1 MSAGMRARFL
11 VIVAL
16 LAAVGLG
23 VPATASAAPGDYGHA
38 SISYSGVSNP
48 PTSDKPQSKLWWND
62 NSWWADMWTTGSG
75 WHIYRLDRPTESW
88 VDTGILNDPRANSLA
103 DTLWDGTHLY
113 IASHSVSVSTLD
125 TVNPSVSGQP
135 ARLYRY
141 SYSAGRYTLDSGF
154 PTTITNNSSES
165 MTIDKDSTGALFA
178 TWTQV
183 AGNPATGYTNTVYV
197 NVSAPGGT
205 SWQAP
210 FVIPAAD
217 PHPSTDDI
225 SSVVAFGAN
234 KVGVMWSD
242 QLTGKVN
249 WAVHADGT
257 APAAWSTITAA
268 SGPHLPDDHLNLKS
282 LQADKTGRVFAVVKT
297 SLDDLSSDPT
307 QPQDL
312 LLTYTP
318 QTGTFTKTT
327 ISTVADCI
335 TRPQVLLDTQHNTVH
350 VFHTAP
356 ATSDSS
362 CAYSGVAG
370 SIYEK
375 TASMDSPVF
384 TPGRGTPIIQD
395 AASPNLNDLTT
406 TKQPVNATSGLVVL
420 ASNDVTHRYWFAD
433 ESLAAPIAPVT
444 SFTATPVS
452 GTVPVNTTFTDTSTG
467 TPTSWSWDFGDGTP
481 KASTQNPQHTY
492 TNPGTYTVTLTATN
506 TTGSNTITKPNL
518 ITTTAAPN
526 PPSGITV
533 RPSTSAVATT
543 AAAAVTVTKPAGIA
557 TGDVLIAQLTAN
569 NTPTINAVPPGWTPV
584 PNTALTVGTGV
595 ISTAYYHVVTNA
607 GTEPATWSWTL
618 SSAQRWGAGIT
629 AFTGVNTTT
638 PFDTPVINTVDGS
651 YANNFITLPGIQT
664 LTPGDMLIGGLS
676 GDTTGSGFTT
686 TPPTGWTQNWIS
698 TGGKIAEL
706 ASTTQPNPGPT
717 GPTTWNFTVNR
728 ATAAWMTALKPTS

>member
-1 MSAGMRARFL
+1 MSARMRARFL

-242 QLTGKVN
+242 QLTGNIN
-249 WAVHADGT
+249 WAVHVDGT
-257 APAAWSTITAA
+257 SPTATSAWHVIAA
-268 SGPHLPDDHLNLKS
+268 
-282 LQADKTGRVFAVVKT
+282 
-297 SLDDLSSDPT
+297 
-307 QPQDL
+307 
-312 LLTYTP
+312 
-318 QTGTFTKTT
+318 
-327 ISTVADCI
+327 
-335 TRPQVLLDTQHNTVH
+335 LLDTQHNTVH
-350 VFHTAP
+350 VFQTAP

-433 ESLAAPIAPVT
+433 ESLAAPIAPVA

-467 TPTSWSWDFGDGTP
+467 TPTTWSWDFGDGTP

-492 TNPGTYTVTLTATN
+492 TNPGTYTVTLTN

-518 ITTTAAPN
+518 IATTAAPN

-533 RPSTSAVATT
+533 RASTSAVATT

-557 TGDVLIAQLTAN
+557 TGDVLIAQLTAD
-569 NTPTINAVPPGWTPV
+569 NTPTINADPPAGPPSPTP
-584 PNTALTVGTGV
+584 
-595 ISTAYYHVVTNA
+595 H
-607 GTEPATWSWTL
+607 
-618 SSAQRWGAGIT
+618 
-629 AFTGVNTTT
+629 
-638 PFDTPVINTVDGS
+638 
-651 YANNFITLPGIQT
+651 
-664 LTPGDMLIGGLS
+664 
-676 GDTTGSGFTT
+676 
-686 TPPTGWTQNWIS
+686 
-698 TGGKIAEL
+698 
-706 ASTTQPNPGPT
+706 
-717 GPTTWNFTVNR
+717 
-728 ATAAWMTALKPTS
+728 

>member
-1 MSAGMRARFL
+1 
-11 VIVAL
+11 
-16 LAAVGLG
+16 
-23 VPATASAAPGDYGHA
+23 
-38 SISYSGVSNP
+38 VSNP

-242 QLTGKVN
+242 QLTGNIN
-249 WAVHADGT
+249 WAVHVDGT
-257 APAAWSTITAA
+257 SPTATSAWHVIAGVA
-268 SGPHLPDDHLNLKS
+268 GNKLPDDHLNLKS
-282 LQADKTGRVFAVVKT
+282 VQADKTGRVFAVVKT

-318 QTGTFTKTT
+318 QTGTFVKTT
-327 ISTVADCI
+327 ISTIGDCI

-350 VFHTAP
+350 VFQTAP

-433 ESLAAPIAPVT
+433 ESLAAPIAPVA

-467 TPTSWSWDFGDGTP
+467 TPTTWSWDFGDGTP

-492 TNPGTYTVTLTATN
+492 TNPGTYTVTLKRPRFSAA
-506 TTGSNTITKPNL
+506 L
-518 ITTTAAPN
+518 IRVAAL
-526 PPSGITV
+526 G
-533 RPSTSAVATT
+533 
-543 AAAAVTVTKPAGIA
+543 
-557 TGDVLIAQLTAN
+557 
-569 NTPTINAVPPGWTPV
+569 
-584 PNTALTVGTGV
+584 
-595 ISTAYYHVVTNA
+595 
-607 GTEPATWSWTL
+607 
-618 SSAQRWGAGIT
+618 
-629 AFTGVNTTT
+629 
-638 PFDTPVINTVDGS
+638 
-651 YANNFITLPGIQT
+651 
-664 LTPGDMLIGGLS
+664 
-676 GDTTGSGFTT
+676 
-686 TPPTGWTQNWIS
+686 
-698 TGGKIAEL
+698 
-706 ASTTQPNPGPT
+706 
-717 GPTTWNFTVNR
+717 
-728 ATAAWMTALKPTS
+728 

>member
-1 MSAGMRARFL
+1 
-11 VIVAL
+11 
-16 LAAVGLG
+16 
-23 VPATASAAPGDYGHA
+23 
-38 SISYSGVSNP
+38 
-48 PTSDKPQSKLWWND
+48 
-62 NSWWADMWTTGSG
+62 
-75 WHIYRLDRPTESW
+75 
-88 VDTGILNDPRANSLA
+88 
-103 DTLWDGTHLY
+103 
-113 IASHSVSVSTLD
+113 
-125 TVNPSVSGQP
+125 
-135 ARLYRY
+135 
-141 SYSAGRYTLDSGF
+141 
-154 PTTITNNSSES
+154 
-165 MTIDKDSTGALFA
+165 
-178 TWTQV
+178 
-183 AGNPATGYTNTVYV
+183 
-197 NVSAPGGT
+197 
-205 SWQAP
+205 
-210 FVIPAAD
+210 
-217 PHPSTDDI
+217 
-225 SSVVAFGAN
+225 VAFGAN
-234 KVGVMWSD
+234 TIGVMWPD
-242 QLTGKVN
+242 QLTGNIN
-249 WAVHADGT
+249 WAVHVDGT
-257 APAAWSTITAA
+257 SPTATSAWHVIAGVA
-268 SGPHLPDDHLNLKS
+268 GNKLPDDHLNLKS
-282 LQADKTGRVFAVVKT
+282 VQADKTGRVFAVVKT
-297 SLDDLSSDPT
+297 SLGDLSSDPT

-318 QTGTFTKTT
+318 QTGTFVKTT
-327 ISTVADCI
+327 ISTIGDCI

-350 VFHTAP
+350 VFQTAP
-356 ATSDSS
+356 ATSDSG

-375 TASMDSPVF
+375 TASMDNPVF

-433 ESLAAPIAPVT
+433 ESLAAPIAPVA

-467 TPTSWSWDFGDGTP
+467 TPTTWSWDFGDGTP

-506 TTGSNTITKPNL
+506 TTGSNTLTKPNL

-533 RPSTSAVATT
+533 RASTSAVATT
-543 AAAAVTVTKPAGIA
+543 AAAAITVTKPAGIA

-569 NTPTINAVPPGWTPV
+569 NTPTINAVPTGWTPV
-584 PNTALTVGTGV
+584 PNTALTVGTGA

-638 PFDTPVINTVDGS
+638 PFDTPVINTVDAS

-706 ASTTQPNPGPT
+706 ASTTQPKPGPT
-717 GPTTWNFTVNR
+717 GPTTWNFTVDR
-728 ATAAWMTALKPTS
+728 ATAAWMTALKPSS

>member
-1 MSAGMRARFL
+1 MSVNARVRFV

-23 VPATASAAPGDYGHA
+23 VPATASAAPGDYGHP

-88 VDTGILNDPRANSLA
+88 VDTGVLNDPRANSLA

-125 TVNPSVSGQP
+125 TVNPSVSGQ
-135 ARLYRY
+135 AALLYRY
-141 SYSAGRYTLDSGF
+141 SYSGGKYTLDAGF
-154 PTTITNNSSES
+154 PTTITTNSSES

-183 AGNPATGYTNTVYV
+183 AGNPATGYTNSVYV

-242 QLTGKVN
+242 QLTGNIN
-249 WAVHADGT
+249 WAVHVDGT
-257 APAAWSTITAA
+257 SPTATSAWHVIAGVA
-268 SGPHLPDDHLNLKS
+268 GNKLPDDHLNLKS
-282 LQADKTGRVFAVVKT
+282 VQADKTGRVFAVVKT

-318 QTGTFTKTT
+318 QTGTFVKTT
-327 ISTVADCI
+327 VSTVADCV
-335 TRPQVLLDTQHNTVH
+335 TRPQVVLDTQHNTVH

-356 ATSDSS
+356 ATSDSG

-375 TASMDSPVF
+375 TASMDNPVF

-406 TKQPVNATSGLVVL
+406 TKQPVNATTGLVVL

-433 ESLAAPIAPVT
+433 ESLAAPIAPVA

-452 GTVPVNTTFTDTSTG
+452 GTAPVNTTFTDTSTG
-467 TPTSWSWDFGDGTP
+467 TPTTWSWDFGDGTP

-518 ITTTAAPN
+518 ITTTATPAAAGNNADLSVGVSSPFFAARAPTLQV
-526 PPSGITV
+526 TV
-533 RPSTSAVATT
+533 TNNGPTVAGPTTTTMIPLGGDAVATVGG
-543 AAAAVTVTKPAGIA
+543 AASTGSLVVT
-557 TGDVLIAQLTAN
+557 
-569 NTPTINAVPPGWTPV
+569 TPV
-584 PNTALTVGTGV
+584 LAVGQSVAFTLN
-595 ISTAYYHVVTNA
+595 I
-607 GTEPATWSWTL
+607 TEPA
-618 SSAQRWGAGIT
+618 G
-629 AFTGVNTTT
+629 FH
-638 PFDTPVINTVDGS
+638 F
-651 YANNFITLPGIQT
+651 
-664 LTPGDMLIGGLS
+664 GGLIVYSLSTS
-676 GDTTGSGFTT
+676 GDPNIF
-686 TPPTGWTQNWIS
+686 NN
-698 TGGKIAEL
+698 IA
-706 ASTTQPNPGPT
+706 
-717 GPTTWNFTVNR
+717 
-728 ATAAWMTALKPTS
+728 ATFHV